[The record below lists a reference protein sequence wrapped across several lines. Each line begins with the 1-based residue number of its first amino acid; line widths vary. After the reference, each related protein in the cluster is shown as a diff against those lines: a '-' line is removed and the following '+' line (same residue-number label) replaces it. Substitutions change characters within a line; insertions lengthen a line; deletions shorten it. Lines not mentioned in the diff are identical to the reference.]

1 MGVSCGGGEAY
12 SQTKGSKTRYLLK
25 FEVDP
30 LFLFGDAFCVGLGQ
44 WVVGGLQSWPTYLVS
59 RSQIRS
65 DRSTSIIIMACK
77 H

>member
-1 MGVSCGGGEAY
+1 MGRGEAY
-12 SQTKGSKTRYLLK
+12 SQTEGSKTRHLLK

-44 WVVGGLQSWPTYLVS
+44 WVAGGLQSWPTYLLS

-65 DRSTSIIIMACK
+65 DRFTSSTIMACK
-77 H
+77 Q

>member
-1 MGVSCGGGEAY
+1 MGGVGEAY
-12 SQTKGSKTRYLLK
+12 SQTKGSKTRHLLK

-30 LFLFGDAFCVGLGQ
+30 LVLSRDPFCVGLGQ

-65 DRSTSIIIMACK
+65 DRSTSSTIMVCK
-77 H
+77 Q